1 MQPFGN
7 TLVTMTLTG
16 AQLKALLES
25 QWRGHAGRPL
35 FLQPSSTLAYA
46 WRDGAPAGSRIDE
59 GSIVIEGRPWRRD
72 ATYRVTANSFLASG
86 GDRFHLFSEGTE
98 RAGGP
103 LDVDALAQYLS
114 QQSVQGPLAVET
126 TPRIVR
132 QGDPGRST
140 QVR

>member
-25 QWRGHAGRPL
+25 QRRGRAERPL
-35 FLQPSSTLAYA
+35 FLQPSATLTYP
-46 WRDGAPAGSRIDE
+46 WRDAAPAGSRVDE
-59 GSIVIEGRPWRRD
+59 DSIVIEGRPWRRD

-86 GDRFHLFSEGTE
+86 GDRFHVLLDGTD
-98 RAGGP
+98 RDGGP
-103 LDVDALAQYLS
+103 LDVDALAHYLS
-114 QQSVQGPLAVET
+114 QQSAKGPLPAPM

-132 QGDPGRST
+132 RSDAATAT